1 DGTLKVLDFGVARL
15 ASSNLTAAGMLL
27 GTPEYM
33 SPEQARGQNMDARAD
48 VFSAAGVF
56 YFMLAG
62 RPPFGSK
69 DLRKILQAIINET
82 PPPLTDE
89 QAPEALRQVLAKGLA
104 KSTTARYQRLA
115 EMRADLAQV
124 RR

>member
-1 DGTLKVLDFGVARL
+1 
-15 ASSNLTAAGMLL
+15 
-27 GTPEYM
+27 
-33 SPEQARGQNMDARAD
+33 QNMDARAD

-124 RR
+124 RRSIAASTVRIVQAARARCQQILGVVEERRALGRSL